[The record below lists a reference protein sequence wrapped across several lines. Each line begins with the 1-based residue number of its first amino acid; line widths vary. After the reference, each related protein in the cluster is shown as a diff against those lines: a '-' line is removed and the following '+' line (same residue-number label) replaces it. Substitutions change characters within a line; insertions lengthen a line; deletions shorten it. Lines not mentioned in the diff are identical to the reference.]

1 MIRKP
6 KQNNFMKIIPITV
19 LSLITVVSFLISGCN
34 ASSNHEAGHNG
45 NQTAAATIST
55 DSLINN
61 WNQGWNNHDS
71 KALTNSF
78 TDNSVVVFSS
88 KKKFIGA
95 NDIMNNWI
103 NKNLPSVKNLKTEKI
118 SASASSDM
126 AFFNGT
132 YTLDITRNDSLVGN
146 DAGCFTI
153 IWKQQQP
160 NDWKV
165 ELMIFGVNA
174 Q

>member
-1 MIRKP
+1 MK
-6 KQNNFMKIIPITV
+6 KQSITA
-19 LSLITVVSFLISGCN
+19 LSILALVTFLISGCGHTP
-34 ASSNHEAGHNG
+34 ASESNTNEAHASA
-45 NQTAAATIST
+45 TTIST

-61 WNQGWNNHDS
+61 WNQGWNTHDS
-71 KALTNSF
+71 TAIGNLF

-88 KKKFIGA
+88 KKRFTGA

-132 YTLDITRNDSLVGN
+132 YTLDITRNDSVVGN

-160 NDWKV
+160 KDWKI